1 MGGEEI
7 SVQDKRRNYIF
18 LYFSDEAVILITV
31 HRHDVSVEVSAIHR
45 QLRSALL
52 QIVQNSDI
60 TISRFGKHS

>member
-7 SVQDKRRNYIF
+7 SVQDKQRNYIF

-31 HRHDVSVEVSAIHR
+31 CRHDVSIEVSVVHR

-52 QIVQNSDI
+52 QILQNPDI
-60 TISRFGKHS
+60 TISRFGNHS